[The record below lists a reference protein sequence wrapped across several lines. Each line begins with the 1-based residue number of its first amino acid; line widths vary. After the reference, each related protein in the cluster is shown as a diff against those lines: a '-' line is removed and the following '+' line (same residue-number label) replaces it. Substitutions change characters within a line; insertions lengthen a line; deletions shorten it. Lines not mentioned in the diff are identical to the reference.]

1 MTTSWMW
8 QTDQGVN
15 GLRIDVESQVMRWYD
30 VIGCGCGMDDL
41 AIEQSIDQYKLEGF
55 PATLS
60 TPPNDVLDEIQI
72 TMQSVS

>member
-15 GLRIDVESQVMRWYD
+15 GLRIDIDNKLMRWYD

-41 AIEQSIDQYKLEGF
+41 AIEQSVDQYKLEGT
-55 PATLS
+55 PANLQN
-60 TPPNDVLDEIQI
+60 PPQDVLDEID
-72 TMQSVS
+72 TTVSSI

>member
-15 GLRIDVESQVMRWYD
+15 GLRIDIENQLLRWYD

-41 AIEQSIDQYKLEGF
+41 AIEQSVSSFRQEGP
-55 PATLS
+55 PANLS
-60 TPPNDVLDEIQI
+60 NPPEDVLDEINTTLNVI
-72 TMQSVS
+72 V